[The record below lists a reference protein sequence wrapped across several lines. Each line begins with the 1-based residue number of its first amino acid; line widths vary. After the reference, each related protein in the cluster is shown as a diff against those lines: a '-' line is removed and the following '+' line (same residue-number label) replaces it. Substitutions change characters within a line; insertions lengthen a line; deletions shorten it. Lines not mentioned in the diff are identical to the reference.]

1 MQDRTQWENAHTPV
15 TLLQLF
21 ANAFRLNAA
30 QNLLLLKGIYQD
42 RQRGSYQGYYY
53 NRLKDEQSGQIVTVC
68 VPEAIKEKLEHGRM
82 YVLKGAIQKDLR
94 LDGVIEPVF
103 LVAERIAEIEIPA
116 HVHSSESIVQQKQ
129 AQGFK
134 VVNTLLMSK
143 LRAGQTPR
151 LALMFGMTSTVK
163 DDVATALGAVY
174 DRYAIQE
181 KRINIVSESE
191 ICDTLNEINR
201 GDYDAVAI
209 VRGGGPG
216 QEVFDSMSIAK
227 IALDLRPALLTAIG
241 HSQEATLLERIADK
255 RFTTPTA
262 LGVYL
267 AQLVEVSARQEDQT
281 AAQMR
286 MARYQRQLLWMRI
299 GLIAMAIVIMV
310 LLVTR

>member
-1 MQDRTQWENAHTPV
+1 MQDQTQWENAHTPV

-21 ANAFRLNAA
+21 ANAFRLNAT
-30 QNLLLLKGIYQD
+30 QNLLLLKGVYQD

-53 NRLKDEQSGQIVTVC
+53 NRLKDVQSGQIVTVC
-68 VPEAIKEKLEHGRM
+68 VPEAVKEKLEHGRM
-82 YVLKGAIQKDLR
+82 YVLKGALQKDVR
-94 LDGVIEPVF
+94 SDGVIEPVF
-103 LVAERIAEIEIPA
+103 LVAERVAELEVPA
-116 HVHSSESIVQQKQ
+116 HVHSTEAIVQQKQ

-143 LRAGQTPR
+143 LHAGQTPR

-163 DDVATALGAVY
+163 DDVTAALGAVY

-191 ICDTLNEINR
+191 ICDTLNEINH
-201 GDYDAVAI
+201 GEYDAVAI

-216 QEVFDSMSIAK
+216 QEVFDSLSIAK
-227 IALDLRPALLTAIG
+227 IALDLHPALLTAIG
-241 HSQEATLLERIADK
+241 HTQETTLLERIADK

-267 AQLVEVSARQEDQT
+267 AQLVEVSGRQEYPT
-281 AAQMR
+281 ATQMQ
-286 MARYQRQLLWMRI
+286 MVRYQRQLLWMRVA
-299 GLIAMAIVIMV
+299 LAAMAVVIIV